1 VAVDRFGQVMQGRL
15 FVVRPGV
22 LTSGGE
28 YNFAS
33 KQRTSPVKLE
43 ADLRR
48 DSILIKLPDG
58 FKLDE
63 LPLPAKIESP

>member
-1 VAVDRFGQVMQGRL
+1 M
-15 FVVRPGV
+15 
-22 LTSGGE
+22 
-28 YNFAS
+28 
-33 KQRTSPVKLE
+33 KLE

-63 LPLPAKIESP
+63 LPLPAKIESPYGTLEASWTVKDGQIQMHETLRSGKQ